1 MDCPECGYGNSAD
14 SRHCI
19 SCGAPLSGATAG
31 ARRQTQAEAGLFEG
45 RPPPPPPRPANI
57 PPAHA
62 PRKTTNEQQ
71 MAQPGPQAASGRRR
85 TVLEGDGDAPAPRP
99 SPQPVGYPAAKG
111 GSPGARSRTVLDEP
125 DAAVAGPATPQRAAG
140 GGRAPRVVGW
150 MVSFNFNA
158 AGQHYVI
165 CEGRNRI
172 GRARDNDVSLY
183 FDARVSEHHAT
194 IIYRRGKTAVKDEA
208 STHGTLV
215 NGEDVGIGEV
225 QPLNSGDTLEIGGC
239 KFMVFL
245 LSLETTQELWPELKA
260 M

>member
-1 MDCPECGYGNSAD
+1 MNCPECGYQNSAD

-19 SCGAPLSGATAG
+19 SCGAPLSGATVG
-31 ARRQTQAEAGLFEG
+31 ARRVTQAEGGVFSGQPAAA
-45 RPPPPPPRPANI
+45 PPRPASI
-57 PPAHA
+57 PPSSAGS
-62 PRKTTNEQQ
+62 RTTNE
-71 MAQPGPQAASGRRR
+71 AQASRPPARPAGGRRKTVLEDDGKPAPQAAPAGSPGF
-85 TVLEGDGDAPAPRP
+85 AAPRP
-99 SPQPVGYPAAKG
+99 ARPG
-111 GSPGARSRTVLDEP
+111 GRARTILDEP
-125 DAAVAGPATPQRAAG
+125 DAAVAGPATPQRAPG
-140 GGRAPRVVGW
+140 GGRAARVVGW
-150 MVSFNFNA
+150 MVSFNYNA
-158 AGQHYVI
+158 AGHHYTI

-225 QPLNSGDTLEIGGC
+225 QSLASGDTLEIGGC
-239 KFMVFL
+239 KFIVFL
-245 LSLETTQELWPELKA
+245 LPLDKTNELWPELKA